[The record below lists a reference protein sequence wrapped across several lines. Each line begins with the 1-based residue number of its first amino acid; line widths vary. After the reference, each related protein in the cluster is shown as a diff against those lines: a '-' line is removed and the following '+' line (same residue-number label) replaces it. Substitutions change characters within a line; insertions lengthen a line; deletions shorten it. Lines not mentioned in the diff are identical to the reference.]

1 MEKRGI
7 KEYYV
12 REFKEY
18 HAGVGGRVPVLCLCD
33 FAFELKQ
40 LPLLFHSKEAA
51 YHSLCPPY

>member
-18 HAGVGGRVPVLCLCD
+18 HVRARREGPG
-33 FAFELKQ
+33 FM
-40 LPLLFHSKEAA
+40 
-51 YHSLCPPY
+51 PP